1 MKKILEITTVGITAR
16 AFLIPFFQE
25 LKEQGFEV
33 TYASTPDFDA
43 QETVKAADVPFFP
56 VSISRKISPSDFVSF
71 WKLYRFIKKEKF
83 DVVHTHTAKAGFVG
97 RIAASLAGVPT
108 IIHTAHGLTV
118 HPGLSK
124 FKRKLYLFL
133 ERYAAKR
140 TKKFICVTKLVE
152 DSLVEQGITER
163 EKCAI
168 IPNYAS
174 PEYARDKVDQERVKK
189 LRQRL
194 LLPPGAVLLTCAARL
209 VNDKGLEESI
219 SSLADLPK
227 HVFLAIAG
235 DGPNREKLQKLADL
249 LNVADRVRF
258 LGWIDT
264 FDMPALL
271 SISDVFIAA
280 TKREG
285 FGVGIIEAQAMGLPV
300 ITSKIRPITDLLD
313 PESAL
318 FIDPKTKESTREGI
332 LQSATELLQDEQ
344 KIRAL
349 SQKAIENAQKYSLG
363 NYRANVRAFIQ
374 DKLILPR

>member
-16 AFLIPFFQE
+16 AFLVPFFQE

-43 QETVKAADVPFFP
+43 QEVVKAAEVPFFP
-56 VSISRKISPSDFVSF
+56 VYISRTISPKDIISF

-97 RIAASLAGVPT
+97 RMAASLAGVPT

-118 HPGLSK
+118 HQGLSK
-124 FKRKLYLFL
+124 FKKKLYLFL

-163 EKCAI
+163 EKCVI
-168 IPNYAS
+168 IPNFAGPSYD
-174 PEYARDKVDQERVKK
+174 PEKVDPIRKTELKK
-189 LRQRL
+189 RL
-194 LLPPGAVLLTCAARL
+194 DLPNGAFLLTCAARL
-209 VNDKGLEESI
+209 VDDKGLSESI
-219 SSLADLPK
+219 SVLHDLPK
-227 HVFLAIAG
+227 NVFLAIAG
-235 DGPNREKLQKLADL
+235 DGPKKDKLQKLAEL
-249 LNVADRVRF
+249 LQVEDRVRF
-258 LGWIDT
+258 LGWVDT

-271 SISDVFIAA
+271 SLCDVFISG

-318 FIDPKTKESTREGI
+318 FIDPSTKESTREGI
-332 LQSATELLQDEQ
+332 LQCALALYKDEQ
-344 KIRAL
+344 KRRAL
-349 SQKAIENAQKYSLG
+349 SEKALENAKKYSIE
-363 NYRANVRAFIQ
+363 NYRANIRSFIQ
-374 DKLILPR
+374 RELS